1 MAARVYP
8 GHCRPCGVPIADE
21 GRWVTHI
28 GEAHDGEYAA
38 VTDEYYVPG
47 PVAGAPRDPDVVPP
61 QFVDPF
67 AAWSIVAN
75 SLDNL
80 TSEDLCGGSQLTIA
94 DAGNWLNEYGDSFDP
109 PLPIDRG
116 RFFLNFLVMVLTT
129 AASEETD
136 SAGSVELV
144 SSADATRRVKV
155 TWTQVFNHG
164 REHFRG
170 SNVAFTPRKLMRVSE
185 PLLWRLWSSPNVRA
199 LNEIRKR
206 GTALSRRWKINGV
219 LPQAYVVVPELF
231 TDQLNE
237 EERALRLMAQ
247 SYVNK
252 TSGRTEK
259 MSYLGADFDGNGAF
273 KDAHATAAR
282 SEAGD
287 ARAPDP
293 EPQTSPLWMK
303 STSEGVKRAIGRAG
317 LGYKGS
323 N

>member
-1 MAARVYP
+1 MTARIYP
-8 GHCRPCGVPIADE
+8 GHCKPCGVAIPDE
-21 GRWVTHI
+21 GRWVTHL
-28 GEAHDGEYAA
+28 GEAHDGEDVT
-38 VTDEYYVPG
+38 VTDGYFATG
-47 PVAGAPRDPDVVPP
+47 SIGGAPKDPDVVSP
-61 QFVDPF
+61 QFTDPF

-80 TSEDLCGGSQLTIA
+80 TSEDLCGGSQLTIS
-94 DAGNWLNEYGDSFDP
+94 DAGNWLNEYGGSFAP

-116 RFFLNFLVMVLTT
+116 RFFLDFLVMVLTT

-136 SAGSVELV
+136 SAGSVNLI
-144 SSADATRRVKV
+144 SNADATRRVKV

-164 REHFRG
+164 KEHFRG
-170 SNVAFTPRKLMRVSE
+170 ANVTFTPRKLMRVAE
-185 PLLWRLWSSPNVRA
+185 PLLWKIWSAPNVRA
-199 LNEIRKR
+199 LNDIRKH

-237 EERALRLMAQ
+237 DERALRLMAQ
-247 SYVNK
+247 SYVRK

-273 KDAHATAAR
+273 KDARATTAR

-287 ARAPDP
+287 ARAPDT
-293 EPQTSPLWMK
+293 EPQTLPLWMR
-303 STSEGVKRAIGRAG
+303 STSEGVRRAIGRAG
-317 LGYKGS
+317 LGYKGEE
-323 N
+323 